1 MQRKEEKMGKYQ
13 ALVDFILT
21 NIGGKEN
28 VLSVTH
34 CMTRLRFTLKEDS
47 IVNEK
52 ELLKSPE
59 IMTAQFAAGRY
70 QVVIGTH
77 VEEVFQ
83 TVQKTLGEVS
93 VEEPKKKR
101 GFLNSVIEIITKSI
115 TPILGI
121 LTAAGL
127 LQGILALLTV
137 TKVLDTSDGAYIV
150 LHAMGQTAF
159 YFLPVIL
166 GYTSAKAF
174 RLNPFVGIR

>member
-1 MQRKEEKMGKYQ
+1 M
-13 ALVDFILT
+13 
-21 NIGGKEN
+21 
-28 VLSVTH
+28 
-34 CMTRLRFTLKEDS
+34 
-47 IVNEK
+47 
-52 ELLKSPE
+52 
-59 IMTAQFAAGRY
+59 
-70 QVVIGTH
+70 IGTPCRRSISNSA
-77 VEEVFQ
+77 ENS
-83 TVQKTLGEVS
+83 GEVS

-174 RLNPFVGIR
+174 RLNPFVGMILGATLVDTRINVRSYERRGKIYVVSRYDF